1 MIQFSREC
9 CRTDDQADIIIYG
22 VESEQVEEENDALND
37 MRYELGEWAVFRW
50 SAVTS
55 RMMLSGIHKD
65 AEDDLEE
72 LMPSCC
78 VLNVLDCLFMNLSSY
93 CKTKTKPQDV

>member
-1 MIQFSREC
+1 MVCSNQPS
-9 CRTDDQADIIIYG
+9 
-22 VESEQVEEENDALND
+22 L
-37 MRYELGEWAVFRW
+37 
-50 SAVTS
+50 
-55 RMMLSGIHKD
+55 MLSGIHKD